1 MVEPCRLLLARSLLR
16 SCGLRIP
23 LTVLR
28 PKKYPENSQNQ
39 VSTYTARESYRAD
52 QRSCSALDA
61 HLREAS
67 IGCHPPGSI
76 RHVATRIA
84 KMYRCCSVYGC
95 ACCIAVRL
103 PHLSP
108 DEAKTSPHFKRAISE
123 HDIRNM
129 VFHFLLRGGWI
140 KARGVGM
147 STRLIPRDEVRWR

>member
-1 MVEPCRLLLARSLLR
+1 MLQPNR
-16 SCGLRIP
+16 
-23 LTVLR
+23 
-28 PKKYPENSQNQ
+28 KKHPEISQNQ
-39 VSTYTARESYRAD
+39 VSTEYVYSHTQLGEAYRAD

-108 DEAKTSPHFKRAISE
+108 DEAIISPHFKRAISK
-123 HDIRNM
+123 HIRTM
-129 VFHFLLRGGWI
+129 VFHFLLPGGWI
-140 KARGVGM
+140 KSQAGGQVDPPDPER
-147 STRLIPRDEVRWR
+147 

>member
-76 RHVATRIA
+76 GHAATRIA

-95 ACCIAVRL
+95 ACCITVRL

-108 DEAKTSPHFKRAISE
+108 DAAIISPHFKRAISK
-123 HDIRNM
+123 HDIRTM
-129 VFHFLLRGGWI
+129 VFHCWLPGGRI
-140 KARGVGM
+140 KSQAGGHVDPPDSER
-147 STRLIPRDEVRWR
+147 